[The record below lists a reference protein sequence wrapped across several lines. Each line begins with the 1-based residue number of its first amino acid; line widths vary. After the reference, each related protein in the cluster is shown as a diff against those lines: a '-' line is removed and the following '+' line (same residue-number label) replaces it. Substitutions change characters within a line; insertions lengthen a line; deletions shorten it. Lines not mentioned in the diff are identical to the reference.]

1 MSPGAQANAAKFP
14 RQAVRLPYPRSK
26 TGCLGCRR
34 QRKKCNERRP
44 TCSRCLTK
52 MQPCHWPD
60 TARTREPGPD
70 RTPSVHEDASLVQD
84 HASDTNPCQEISP
97 ATSTLNGDAEPA
109 EDDQFLM
116 APLSCSLGSVS
127 SMFLAHFV
135 AETSRYMTLV
145 TPEKNPILT
154 HMLPL
159 AFSDELILHS
169 LLALGGAH
177 LQSKQGSPEINTW
190 VCQHYGRV
198 IYKLRDIISQELSK
212 PIEWL
217 RALLALLILYLIGV
231 CPSSGESSH
240 TGNHVFLLKM
250 LNILV

>member
-26 TGCLGCRR
+26 TGCLVCRR
-34 QRKKCNERRP
+34 QRKKCDERRP
-44 TCSRCLTK
+44 TCSRCLSK
-52 MQPCHWPD
+52 MQTCQWPG
-60 TARTREPGPD
+60 TARRQPSPD
-70 RTPSVHEDASLVQD
+70 RTPSVHEDASLIQD
-84 HASDTNPCQEISP
+84 HDSDTNPCEEETSP
-97 ATSTLNGDAEPA
+97 PTSTLNEDSGPA
-109 EDDQFLM
+109 EDDQCLM

-135 AETSRYMTLV
+135 AETSRYITLV

-159 AFSDELILHS
+159 AFSDDLILHS
-169 LLALGGAH
+169 ILALGGAH

-198 IYKLRDIISQELSK
+198 IYKLQDTISRESSK

-231 CPSSGESSH
+231 CLSSGESSY
-240 TGNHVFLLKM
+240 TWNHGFLER
-250 LNILV
+250 NSDSY

>member
-127 SMFLAHFV
+127 SRFLAHFV